1 MAHFAEID
9 NDNKV
14 VRVLVVPD
22 EQEHRGQDFLA
33 NDLGLGG
40 TWIQTSYNARIRK
53 NYAGIGFDYDQN
65 RDAFIPPKPF
75 DSWLL
80 DEETCQWKAPID
92 YPTDGLMYQWNED
105 KKDWE
110 AIVNG

>member
-22 EQEHRGQDFLA
+22 EEEHRGHDFLA

-40 TWIQTSYNARIRK
+40 KWIQTSYNANIRK
-53 NYAGIGFDYDQN
+53 HYAGIGMTYSESL
-65 RDAFIPPKPF
+65 DAFIPICCHEEAI
-75 DSWLL
+75 L
-80 DEETCQWKAPID
+80 DEDTCLWVCDNKAHKEI
-92 YPTDGLMYQWNED
+92 T
-105 KKDWE
+105 
-110 AIVNG
+110 NG